1 MKFTSFP
8 SFPCVLGGILEGE
21 IFPTQAQ
28 GNTGCFEREKIAKIH
43 GNHLEVGGR
52 DGHCFIKTKNQ
63 YQRTWKAL
71 EITEN
76 CHGGHDLK
84 TPIFH
89 FLWVLLCGFT
99 DAWRKTMNSETSY
112 ETPVCWCV
120 FLGVFVCCKPPLC
133 TPHHGNGGKSYPECT
148 GESESSFP
156 GTGAGVGTNAKLV
169 LGLFRCAWSPRQDCC
184 EFLLRILFGLMKL
197 SLRDALDLLSVWSG
211 GEEENRT

>member
-1 MKFTSFP
+1 
-8 SFPCVLGGILEGE
+8 
-21 IFPTQAQ
+21 
-28 GNTGCFEREKIAKIH
+28 
-43 GNHLEVGGR
+43 
-52 DGHCFIKTKNQ
+52 
-63 YQRTWKAL
+63 
-71 EITEN
+71 
-76 CHGGHDLK
+76 
-84 TPIFH
+84 
-89 FLWVLLCGFT
+89 
-99 DAWRKTMNSETSY
+99 MNSETSY

-197 SLRDALDLLSVWSG
+197 SLGDALDLLSV
-211 GEEENRT
+211 